1 MSLVSDVVSLD
12 NVARNC
18 SGRLD
23 TGGGLKRLISASV
36 RAVGV
41 GWAGL
46 AAPAAAGSGNCGGGF
61 DAVVV
66 VSSGAGSER
75 AKGVRVSE
83 GGIRGKAA
91 VEKT

>member
-1 MSLVSDVVSLD
+1 MSRD

-18 SGRLD
+18 SGRFD
-23 TGGGLKRLISASV
+23 TGGGLNRLISASV

-41 GWAGL
+41 GWAGVG
-46 AAPAAAGSGNCGGGF
+46 APAGGGF
-61 DAVVV
+61 DAVLVG
-66 VSSGAGSER
+66 VSSGAGSEEIVG

-83 GGIRGKAA
+83 GGILGKAA